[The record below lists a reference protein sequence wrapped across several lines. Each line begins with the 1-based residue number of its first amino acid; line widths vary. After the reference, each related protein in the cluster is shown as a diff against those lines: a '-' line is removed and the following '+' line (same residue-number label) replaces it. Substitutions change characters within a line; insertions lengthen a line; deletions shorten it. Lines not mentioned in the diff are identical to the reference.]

1 MSKVTGTWR
10 EKIQYT
16 TACLAFLSGQ
26 ILTWVQYLQQGEIS
40 TGVLGF
46 VAQTLVYSASIYGV
60 SIYIQGK
67 FGQIISKIK
76 NNYKTLLNAICGL
89 LIAFCLA
96 SGIFYHNKANRLS
109 EELKM
114 ANNNIEAYQDALS
127 GAQQASGVLR
137 LDMKK
142 LKDYNDKL
150 VQQLDSVR
158 KVEKLKSKE
167 IQVAATQK
175 QIINVNKSKGVGG
188 DIMTILKDSVY
199 KDSLQYNDLTKVYY
213 TIGKDSVNIKL
224 DVQNTQYL
232 YIYKHR
238 EYKNKKNFFKRL
250 ITFDWK
256 KKDVYKYR
264 IHNTNDI
271 LKEDS
276 IRIIEAI

>member
-1 MSKVTGTWR
+1 MKQL
-10 EKIQYT
+10 IQT
-16 TACLAFLSGQ
+16 
-26 ILTWVQYLQQGEIS
+26 
-40 TGVLGF
+40 
-46 VAQTLVYSASIYGV
+46 
-60 SIYIQGK
+60 
-67 FGQIISKIK
+67 IK
-76 NNYKTLLNAICGL
+76 KNYKLLLNAVLGL
-89 LIAFCLA
+89 LVAFCLA

-109 EELKM
+109 DELKM
-114 ANNNIEAYQDALS
+114 ANNNIEAYQDALN
-127 GAQQASGVLR
+127 GTQQASGVLR

-142 LKDYNDKL
+142 LKNYNDKL

-158 KVEKLKSKE
+158 KVENLKNKE

-175 QIINVNKSKGVGG
+175 QTINVNKSKGVGG
-188 DIMTILKDSVY
+188 DIITILKDSVY

-256 KKDVYKYR
+256 KKDVYKYK

>member
-1 MSKVTGTWR
+1 M
-10 EKIQYT
+10 Q
-16 TACLAFLSGQ
+16 Q
-26 ILTWVQYLQQGEIS
+26 IL
-40 TGVLGF
+40 
-46 VAQTLVYSASIYGV
+46 
-60 SIYIQGK
+60 
-67 FGQIISKIK
+67 SKIK

-89 LIAFCLA
+89 LIAFCVA
-96 SGIFYHNKANRLS
+96 SGILYHNKVNRLS
-109 EELKM
+109 QELKM

-158 KVEKLKSKE
+158 KTEKLKSKE

-188 DIMTILKDSVY
+188 DIIAILKDSVY
-199 KDSLQYNDLTKVYY
+199 KDSLQYNNLTKVYY
-213 TIGKDSVNIKL
+213 TICKDSVNIKL

-232 YIYKHR
+232 YVYKHR

-256 KKDVYKYR
+256 KKDVYKYKIR
-264 IHNTNDI
+264 NTNDI

>member
-1 MSKVTGTWR
+1 MLM
-10 EKIQYT
+10 Q
-16 TACLAFLSGQ
+16 Q
-26 ILTWVQYLQQGEIS
+26 IL
-40 TGVLGF
+40 
-46 VAQTLVYSASIYGV
+46 
-60 SIYIQGK
+60 
-67 FGQIISKIK
+67 SKIK

-89 LIAFCLA
+89 LIAFCVV

-127 GAQQASGVLR
+127 GTQQASGVLR

-158 KVEKLKSKE
+158 KTEKLKSKE

-188 DIMTILKDSVY
+188 DIITILKDSVY
-199 KDSLQYNDLTKVYY
+199 KDSLQYNNLTKVYY

-232 YIYKHR
+232 YVYKHR

-256 KKDVYKYR
+256 KKDVYKYKIR
-264 IHNTNDI
+264 NTNDI

>member
-1 MSKVTGTWR
+1 MKQL
-10 EKIQYT
+10 IQT
-16 TACLAFLSGQ
+16 
-26 ILTWVQYLQQGEIS
+26 
-40 TGVLGF
+40 
-46 VAQTLVYSASIYGV
+46 
-60 SIYIQGK
+60 
-67 FGQIISKIK
+67 IK
-76 NNYKTLLNAICGL
+76 KNYKLLLNAVLGL
-89 LIAFCLA
+89 LMAFCLA

-114 ANNNIEAYQDALS
+114 ANNNIEAYQDALY

-137 LDMKK
+137 LDVKK
-142 LKDYNDKL
+142 LSEYNDKL
-150 VQQLDSVR
+150 VQQIDSIR
-158 KVEKLKSKE
+158 KIQKVKKNE

-175 QIINVNKSKGVGG
+175 QILNVNKSKGVGG
-188 DIMTILKDSVY
+188 DIITIIKDSTY
-199 KDSLQYNDLTKVYY
+199 KDSLQYNPLTKVYY

-232 YIYKHR
+232 YVYKHR

-256 KKDVYKYR
+256 KKDVYKYN

>member
-1 MSKVTGTWR
+1 M
-10 EKIQYT
+10 Q
-16 TACLAFLSGQ
+16 Q
-26 ILTWVQYLQQGEIS
+26 IL
-40 TGVLGF
+40 
-46 VAQTLVYSASIYGV
+46 
-60 SIYIQGK
+60 
-67 FGQIISKIK
+67 SKIK
-76 NNYKTLLNAICGL
+76 NNYKTLLNAVCGL

-96 SGIFYHNKANRLS
+96 SGIFYQNKANRLS
-109 EELKM
+109 QELKM
-114 ANNNIEAYQDALS
+114 VNNNIEAYQDALS
-127 GAQQASGVLR
+127 GAQQASGVLS

-158 KVEKLKSKE
+158 KTEKLKNKE

-188 DIMTILKDSVY
+188 DIITILKDSVY
-199 KDSLQYNDLTKVYY
+199 KDSLQYNNLTKVYY

-232 YIYKHR
+232 YVYKHR

-256 KKDVYKYR
+256 KKDVYKYKIR
-264 IHNTNDI
+264 NTNDI

>member
-1 MSKVTGTWR
+1 MQW
-10 EKIQYT
+10 
-16 TACLAFLSGQ
+16 
-26 ILTWVQYLQQGEIS
+26 ILN
-40 TGVLGF
+40 
-46 VAQTLVYSASIYGV
+46 
-60 SIYIQGK
+60 
-67 FGQIISKIK
+67 KIK
-76 NNYKTLLNAICGL
+76 NNYKTLLNAISGL
-89 LIAFCLA
+89 LIAFCIA
-96 SGIFYHNKANRLS
+96 SGIFYNNKANRLS

-158 KVEKLKSKE
+158 KTEKLKSKE

-188 DIMTILKDSVY
+188 DIITILKDSVY
-199 KDSLQYNDLTKVYY
+199 NDSLQYNNLTKVYY

-232 YIYKHR
+232 YVYKHR

-256 KKDVYKYR
+256 KKDVYKYKIR
-264 IHNTNDI
+264 NTNDI

>member
-1 MSKVTGTWR
+1 M
-10 EKIQYT
+10 Q
-16 TACLAFLSGQ
+16 Q
-26 ILTWVQYLQQGEIS
+26 IL
-40 TGVLGF
+40 
-46 VAQTLVYSASIYGV
+46 
-60 SIYIQGK
+60 
-67 FGQIISKIK
+67 SKIK
-76 NNYKTLLNAICGL
+76 NNYKTLLNAIYGL
-89 LIAFCLA
+89 LIAFCVA
-96 SGIFYHNKANRLS
+96 SGIFYHNKTNRLS

-127 GAQQASGVLR
+127 GSQQASGVLR

-150 VQQLDSVR
+150 VQQLDSIR
-158 KVEKLKSKE
+158 KTEKIKSKE

-188 DIMTILKDSVY
+188 DIITILKDSVY
-199 KDSLQYNDLTKVYY
+199 KDSLQYNNLTKVYY
-213 TIGKDSVNIKL
+213 IIGKDSVNIKL

-232 YIYKHR
+232 YVYKHR

-250 ITFDWK
+250 VTFDWK
-256 KKDVYKYR
+256 KKDVYKYK